1 MNRVSFTF
9 TCITFMCYKLRFMVT
24 YVLIS
29 FDVIVSQRFDSTL
42 CQS

>member
-1 MNRVSFTF
+1 MNRVSFAF
-9 TCITFMCYKLRFMVT
+9 TSITFMCYKQRFMVT

-29 FDVIVSQRFDSTL
+29 FDVSHRLDSTL